1 MEFSDNDIVLNYT
14 VGPEIYQL
22 TFGILD
28 NTVDRSLQ
36 LCVVHGVA
44 IGCGIL
50 LMLLSW
56 VVIIKKRTPM
66 FILNQLTMV
75 LMIIK
80 SALYLCFL
88 FGPLS
93 SLTYKFTGLLPEERW
108 HAFDIYIATNV
119 IHTLLIATVEATL
132 VFQIHVIFKSPEV
145 KHLGYVLTAAAGSL
159 AVTIVSLYIH
169 STVVTAIQLRNQL
182 MEQDVTPTNSWVNN
196 VPVIL
201 FSASLNVVCII
212 LISKL
217 ALAIRTRRYLGLKQF
232 DGLHI
237 LIITSTQ
244 TFIVP
249 SVLMIVNYRQ
259 STSYLT
265 LLANISVILAVCN
278 LPFSSLW
285 ATSANNSTHPTSSPN
300 TVFSR
305 WDSKLSDT
313 ETLAHEVPLLPGKAE
328 KIQLVSPTTE
338 KGDVQTMCDSN
349 GDQDSID
356 RMLDDIDGAIMTTEL
371 NIRDKLV

>member
-1 MEFSDNDIVLNYT
+1 MEFSDDIVLNYT
-14 VGPEIYQL
+14 VGTEIYQL
-22 TFGILD
+22 TFGMVES
-28 NTVDRSLQ
+28 TVDRTLQ
-36 LCVVHGVA
+36 LSVIHGLA
-44 IGCGIL
+44 IGCGAL

-56 VVIIKKRTPM
+56 VVIIKRKTPM
-66 FILNQLTMV
+66 FILNQLTLA

-93 SLTYKFTGLLPEERW
+93 SLTYKFTGLLPEDKW
-108 HAFDIYIATNV
+108 NAFHIYVATNA
-119 IHTLLIATVEATL
+119 IHTLMIATVETTL
-132 VFQIHVIFKSPEV
+132 VFQIYVIFKSPEV
-145 KHLGYVLTAAAGSL
+145 RHLGYVMTSAAAALG
-159 AVTIVSLYIH
+159 VTTVSLYIH
-169 STVVTAIQLRNQL
+169 SIAISARQLRQQL
-182 MEQDVTPTNSWVNN
+182 LEQDVTYSNSWVNN
-196 VPVIL
+196 VPIIL

-217 ALAIRTRRYLGLKQF
+217 VLAIRTRRYLGLKQF

-237 LIITSTQ
+237 LVITSTQ

-259 STSYLT
+259 SGSYST

-285 ATSANNSTHPTSSPN
+285 ATSANNATTPTSSPN

-305 WDSKLSDT
+305 WDSNISSDK
-313 ETLAHEVPLLPGKAE
+313 ETLNQDMPLLPGKTE
-328 KIQLVSPTTE
+328 KVQLVTPLTE
-338 KGDVQTMCDSN
+338 KGDVQTICASQ
-349 GDQDSID
+349 GDQDLID
-356 RMLDDIDGAIMTTEL
+356 RILDDIDDAVMTTEL
-371 NIRDKLV
+371 SVRGRM

>member
-1 MEFSDNDIVLNYT
+1 MDFSNDIVLNYT
-14 VGPEIYQL
+14 VAAEEYQL

-28 NTVDRSLQ
+28 STVDRTLQ
-36 LCVVHGVA
+36 LCVVHGMA
-44 IGCGIL
+44 IGCGAL

-56 VVIIKKRTPM
+56 VVIIKKTTPM
-66 FILNQLTMV
+66 FILNQLTLL

-80 SALYLCFL
+80 SALFLCFL

-93 SLTYKFTGLLPEERW
+93 SLTYKFTGLFPEERW
-108 HAFDIYIATNV
+108 HAFHIYIATNT

-132 VFQIHVIFKSPEV
+132 VFQIYVVFKSPEV
-145 KHLGYVLTAAAGSL
+145 RNLGYIMTCAAGAL
-159 AVTIVSLYIH
+159 ATTIVSLYIH
-169 STVVTAIQLRNQL
+169 STVISARQLRQQL

-217 ALAIRTRRYLGLKQF
+217 ALAIKTRRYLGLKQF

-259 STSYLT
+259 STSYST

-285 ATSANNSTHPTSSPN
+285 ATSANNSPTPTSSPN

-305 WDSKLSDT
+305 WDSKISDT
-313 ETLAHEVPLLPGKAE
+313 ETLNQDMPLIPGKAE
-328 KIQLVSPTTE
+328 TIQLVSPTTE
-338 KGDVQTMCDSN
+338 KGDVQTVCGSD
-349 GDQDSID
+349 GDQDLID
-356 RMLDDIDGAIMTTEL
+356 RILDDMDGAVMTTEL
-371 NIRDKLV
+371 NLRDRMC